1 MISTQNRGRFILLL
15 LVFTFALPAIV
26 AKVVLEQHWYQS
38 GVSNKG
44 ELIEPYTTLQSLG
57 QENPFQGKG
66 WQLAY
71 LLPTSCEALCQQQ
84 LHLLGQNH
92 LALGKYQERVEAVVW
107 AFSPTTTNL
116 NYEQVVITKQIESVL
131 KPGDMVIVD
140 PLGQLVMRYPANATK
155 SLIEQNK
162 EILSDLRKLLKLSR
176 VG

>member
-1 MISTQNRGRFILLL
+1 
-15 LVFTFALPAIV
+15 
-26 AKVVLEQHWYQS
+26 
-38 GVSNKG
+38 
-44 ELIEPYTTLQSLG
+44 
-57 QENPFQGKG
+57 
-66 WQLAY
+66 
-71 LLPTSCEALCQQQ
+71 
-84 LHLLGQNH
+84 
-92 LALGKYQERVEAVVW
+92 LGKYQERVEAVVW

-140 PLGQLVMRYPANATK
+140 PLGQLVMRYPVNATK